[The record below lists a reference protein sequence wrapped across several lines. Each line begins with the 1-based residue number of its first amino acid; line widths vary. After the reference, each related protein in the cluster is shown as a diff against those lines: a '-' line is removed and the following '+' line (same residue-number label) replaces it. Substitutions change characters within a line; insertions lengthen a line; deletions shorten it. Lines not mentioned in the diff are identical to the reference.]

1 MKINCSVFS
10 GAGRYLSVVACV
22 VAVATGAIAGL
33 SKRLAATD
41 ADGVAACPPA
51 GVKRVLFIGADGLSA
66 SVVRNG
72 LEAPNLRALMARG
85 AWTLSARSILPSS
98 SACNW
103 ASIFQSSGPELN
115 GYIDWD
121 TRTPAVPPA
130 AIGANGRFPDI
141 FSCFRAACPDAE
153 IGFAYEWIGMPYV
166 ADTNACSFARIGGC
180 CDSAVFDYVRTA
192 KPDLMVVVFGGPDG
206 TGHKFGWESKEY
218 REAAARFDGFLGQW
232 LDVYKDAGLLDET
245 VVVVTSDHGG
255 KGKRHGGATLAEME
269 RPLFFV
275 GPGIRRNHEIKT
287 VNATYDVGATIA
299 RLLGFRPPRV
309 WTGRFIDEIM
319 EIQ

>member
-1 MKINCSVFS
+1 MKIRQGLFFVAL
-10 GAGRYLSVVACV
+10 GAAGAL
-22 VAVATGAIAGL
+22 AVAGL
-33 SKRLAATD
+33 AKRLAPVAG
-41 ADGVAACPPA
+41 DGAEPCPPK

-115 GYIDWD
+115 GYIDWN

-141 FSCFRAACPDAE
+141 FSCFRAARPDAE
-153 IGFAYEWIGMPYV
+153 IGYAYEWIGMPYV
-166 ADTNACSFARIGGC
+166 VDTNACSFARIGGC

-192 KPDLMVVVFGGPDG
+192 KPDLMVVVFGDPDG

-269 RPLFFV
+269 RPLVFV
-275 GPGIRRNHEIKT
+275 GPGIRRNHEIQT

-319 EIQ
+319 E